1 MYRDRKVAMVIP
13 AYNEEKLITK
23 TVETLPDFVDLIIV
37 VNDGSSDR
45 TQEVLDGL
53 KDGHKKLEVLT
64 NNPNRG
70 LGYSLVRGYKEVL
83 KREDIDIIGTLA
95 GDAQCDPDYL
105 SKMCD
110 MQIDGDW
117 DYVKANRFT
126 DLSAL
131 RAMPPFRRVGNIV
144 ISLLNK
150 FSTGYYSIFDSQ
162 NGYGVFKRS
171 TLEQVPFELV
181 GERYDYENTMLLA
194 MGVINGRVKDIAVP
208 AIYGDEVSTIKF
220 FPVMRRALSVLFK
233 GFWKRIYY
241 KYVIFNFHPLALFLF
256 SGMFLALAG
265 FGFGLYLTIERVFL
279 GAQPSSGT
287 VMLSVLPLL
296 LGVQLILTAIVM
308 DVNNENRQ

>member
-1 MYRDRKVAMVIP
+1 MYRDRKVAIVVP

-23 TVETLPDFVDLIIV
+23 TVETMPDFVDLILV

-45 TQEVLDGL
+45 TLEVLNGL
-53 KDGHKKLEVLT
+53 KDDHKNLEVLT
-64 NNPNRG
+64 NDPNRG
-70 LGYSLVRGYKEVL
+70 LGYSLVRGYKEAL
-83 KREDIDIIGTLA
+83 ARDIDIIGTLA

-105 SKMCD
+105 SKLCD
-110 MQIDGDW
+110 TLIDGDW
-117 DYVKANRFT
+117 DYVKANRFNNL
-126 DLSAL
+126 DAL

-150 FSTGYYSIFDSQ
+150 FATGYYSIFDSQ
-162 NGYGVFKRS
+162 NGYGVFKHS
-171 TLEQVPFELV
+171 TMARLPFELI

-194 MGVINGRVKDIAVP
+194 MGVINGRVKDIPVP
-208 AIYGDEVSTIKF
+208 AVYGEEVSTIKF

-256 SGMFLALAG
+256 SGLVLAVLG
-265 FGFGLYLTIERVFL
+265 FGFGLYLAYERIFL
-279 GAQPSSGT
+279 GSQPSSGT

-296 LGVQLILTAIVM
+296 LGVQLLLTAIVM
-308 DVNNENRQ
+308 DVNNENRP

>member
-1 MYRDRKVAMVIP
+1 MYRDRKVAIVVP
-13 AYNEEKLITK
+13 AYNEEKLIAK
-23 TVETLPDFVDLIIV
+23 AVETTPDFVDLILV

-45 TQEVLDGL
+45 TLEVLNAL
-53 KDGHKKLEVLT
+53 KDDHKNLEILT

-70 LGYSLVRGYKEVL
+70 LGFSLVRGYKEAL
-83 KREDIDIIGTLA
+83 SRDFDIVGTLA

-105 SKMCD
+105 SKLCD
-110 MQIDGDW
+110 TLIDGDW
-117 DYVKANRFT
+117 DYVKANRFN
-126 DLSAL
+126 DLTAL

-150 FSTGYYSIFDSQ
+150 FATGYYSIFDSQ

-171 TLEQVPFELV
+171 TMERLPFELI

-194 MGVINGRVKDIAVP
+194 MGVINGRVKDIPVP
-208 AIYGDEVSTIKF
+208 AVYGEEVSTIKF

-256 SGMFLALAG
+256 SGIALALAG
-265 FGFGLYLTIERVFL
+265 FAFGTYLAVERIFF
-279 GAQPSSGT
+279 GSTPSSGT
-287 VMLSVLPLL
+287 VMLSVLPLIV
-296 LGVQLILTAIVM
+296 GVQLLLTAIVM
-308 DVNNENRQ
+308 DVNNENRP